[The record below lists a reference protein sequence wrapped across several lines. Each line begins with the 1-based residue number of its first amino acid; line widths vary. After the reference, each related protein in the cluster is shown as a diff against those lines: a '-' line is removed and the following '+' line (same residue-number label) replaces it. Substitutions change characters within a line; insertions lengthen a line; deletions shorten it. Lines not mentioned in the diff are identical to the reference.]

1 MRPPTTSSVVS
12 TPRVCHVLR
21 FSRFYWLDIEDARQ
35 REREK
40 EERERERERER
51 ESKDNG
57 LLQTAVT
64 EASLALEM

>member
-40 EERERERERER
+40 RRERERER